1 MYQRILVP
9 VDGSPT
15 STQGLDEAIKL
26 ARLTGASLRLVHVVD
41 QLVFATGFEIYTG
54 DLVGMLRDA
63 GEKILGEAKARA
75 QAAGIDATAFLCDT
89 FGARVCDLVVDQA
102 KDWAADLIVIGSH
115 GRRGMGRLIL
125 GSDAEQ
131 VVRMARVPV
140 LLVHGSD
147 AVASAATV
155 QSRNAAVSVP
165 SAVPA

>member
-9 VDGSPT
+9 VDGSPI

-26 ARLTGASLRLVHVVD
+26 AKLTGASVRLVHVVD
-41 QLVFATGFEIYTG
+41 QLTFATGFEVYTG
-54 DLVGMLRDA
+54 DLVGMLREA
-63 GEKILGEAKARA
+63 GEKILGDSKARVH
-75 QAAGIDATAFLCDT
+75 AAGINATTFLCDT
-89 FGARVCDLVVDQA
+89 FGSRVCDLVIDQA

-115 GRRGMGRLIL
+115 GRRGISRLLL

-147 AVASAATV
+147 AAASAAIV
-155 QSRNAAVSVP
+155 QSRDAAALAP
-165 SAVPA
+165 GAVAA